1 MSNFLEGHLHIKRHE
16 VAFLLYI
23 APRNSL
29 ILRKTVNV
37 HGNVCQRVDNGLSL
51 FNACHY
57 LLLDENVE
65 MNFDKSWEGWKVKLT
80 MTPIFTHDL
89 KSS

>member
-57 LLLDENVE
+57 LYKFCHYVIRANVFIIVIAE
-65 MNFDKSWEGWKVKLT
+65 VSLSRKS
-80 MTPIFTHDL
+80 IL
-89 KSS
+89 KF